1 MAYCP
6 YCGQIILDNVK
17 YCTYCGS
24 ALTEAQPA
32 AQTAEQPAAQP
43 VQPAVRPE
51 KPMIPVYEPVKN
63 PVSEPVMVY
72 DQEPEVQA
80 IYQEPEYLK
89 PVIQPPKTPYNR
101 CCLVGFILSIAGWGC
116 LGLTSP
122 FGLILS
128 IIGLFTY
135 GKKRVERGKG
145 IAIAGIIL
153 SSIVIL
159 AIVFSWDEVVTDI
172 GGYISAFSSLYS

>member
-6 YCGQIILDNVK
+6 NCGQSIEDNVK

-24 ALTEAQPA
+24 ALT
-32 AQTAEQPAAQP
+32 AEQPAAQSVTQPVTQP
-43 VQPAVRPE
+43 VQPAARRE

-63 PVSEPVMVY
+63 PAGEPAVIY

-89 PVIQPPKTPYNR
+89 PVTQPPKTPFNR
-101 CCLVGFILSIAGWGC
+101 CCLIGFILSIAGWGC

-135 GKKRVERGKG
+135 GKKRVERGRG
-145 IAIAGIIL
+145 IAIAGIVL